1 MKTIIDSKTLETVEI
16 CDSAAELNKIITD
29 TLTYYQD
36 VAERAMTAA
45 AKTREEVAAEIHNEF
60 EEENKSLRARLH
72 FSYGNFHTEKEL
84 NKWKDFCERHENCW
98 DGRKI
103 SSGRACYI
111 KPYDT
116 GFSTGYIAVCPHCR
130 VEEDISDTSWW

>member
-1 MKTIIDSKTLETVEI
+1 MRTIIDSKTRETVEI
-16 CDSAAELNKIITD
+16 CDSAVELNKIITD

-72 FSYGNFHTEKEL
+72 FSYGSFHTEKEL
-84 NKWKDFCERHENCW
+84 NKWKDFCERHQDCW
-98 DGRKI
+98 DGSKI
-103 SSGRACYI
+103 NSGRAFYI
-111 KPYDT
+111 KPYNT
-116 GFSTGYIAVCPHCR
+116 GFSTGYVAVCPHCG
-130 VEEDISDTSWW
+130 VEEDISDISWW

>member
-16 CDSAAELNKIITD
+16 CDSATELNKIITD

-36 VAERAMTAA
+36 VAKHAKDEA
-45 AKTREEVAAEIHNEF
+45 AKTRKEVAAEIHNEF
-60 EEENKSLRARLH
+60 EEENKSLQARLR

-84 NKWKDFCERHENCW
+84 NKWKDFCERHEDCW

-103 SSGRACYI
+103 SSGRVCYI
-111 KPYDT
+111 KPYHT
-116 GFSTGYIAVCPHCR
+116 GFSTGYIAVCPHCG
-130 VEEDISDTSWW
+130 VEEDISDISWW